1 MKIVVV
7 EDNEAMRD
15 LLARILERMGYVPV
29 LASHGKEGLEKVIAE
44 KPNLIIMD
52 MMMPVM
58 DGWETARALRANP
71 DTKNIPIWQQPRCL
85 DLVN

>member
-1 MKIVVV
+1 MKILVV

-58 DGWETARALRANP
+58 DGWETARALRAQSRHEEYSDFGNNRAVS
-71 DTKNIPIWQQPRCL
+71 TS
-85 DLVN
+85 